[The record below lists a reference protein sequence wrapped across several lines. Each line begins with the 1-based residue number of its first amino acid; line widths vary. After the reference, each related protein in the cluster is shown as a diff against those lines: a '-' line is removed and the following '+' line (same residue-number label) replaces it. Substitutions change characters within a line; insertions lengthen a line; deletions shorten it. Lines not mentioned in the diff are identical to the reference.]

1 MVVSDAERTSS
12 TQVRKSRSSLPTIGI
27 YRPPAARRSTE
38 DSSKPSAESVIVAT
52 TAKDAVKPTRAR
64 VRRPDQQV
72 YVPRAK
78 RAFAD
83 TERFEDPT
91 PSSVEN
97 RPSRIS
103 SLAADVPCREKC
115 RSENLI
121 IEDRK
126 SCKPRSSSPSGWLP
140 ARASQLVETKKK
152 LCQSTSSDLDLEERK
167 SCKPRSSSPSGW
179 LPARA
184 SQLVETKKKL
194 CQSTS
199 SDLDLEDRKSC
210 KPRSSSPS
218 GWLPARASQLVETK
232 KKLCQSTSSDLDLEG
247 ISRSIPSDTDK
258 ISPTMNPSPP
268 LNLPPRA
275 EVLVEKKKKLCQT
288 NSLTEEYKWKPKEEA
303 DQGVS
308 VQLPDSGASSEQISI
323 CLNGDENCSENIKI
337 CECVIASVIETKVT
351 SSVNEGSSNCD
362 NIHLDDS
369 SQSRIQ
375 ETSNSVSTTV
385 VSKETNPIRK
395 ASVGRGDCTECSQI
409 RCSSDSSDD
418 DYQDT
423 HSRGKSNGLIE
434 SSGGS
439 SESLSSSDSL
449 NAHVTPVQLM
459 KPVKAEPK
467 KKSSD
472 KPARVFNPDE
482 CDWDALL
489 DEDGDVLDPFLMKE
503 LTSAV
508 GEVKVTQPK
517 SDYRNYKSQ
526 VPADHPKTRRST
538 GDDDFSHVVE
548 ISSFPPEFKTH
559 DLVAVLSPFKN
570 TAGGFEI
577 KWVDDTHALGVF
589 ASALIAEQVL
599 AYQHPMVR
607 TRPLCDATLE
617 SRLKARRLSESIHS
631 FRPRPET
638 CAALARRLVTG
649 ALGVKLPTARQERE
663 EEKRVL
669 REAREKRRLAVQQQD
684 DIWNS

>member
-38 DSSKPSAESVIVAT
+38 DSSKASADSVIVESS
-52 TAKDAVKPTRAR
+52 AKDAVKPARAR

-78 RAFAD
+78 RAFTD
-83 TERFEDPT
+83 SERFEDPT

-97 RPSRIS
+97 RPPRIS
-103 SLAADVPCREKC
+103 SPSADLPCRDKI
-115 RSENLI
+115 RSGNLI

-152 LCQSTSSDLDLEERK
+152 LCQSTSSDLDLE
-167 SCKPRSSSPSGW
+167 
-179 LPARA
+179 
-184 SQLVETKKKL
+184 
-194 CQSTS
+194 
-199 SDLDLEDRKSC
+199 
-210 KPRSSSPS
+210 
-218 GWLPARASQLVETK
+218 
-232 KKLCQSTSSDLDLEG
+232 G
-247 ISRSIPSDTDK
+247 ISRNIPPESDK
-258 ISPTMNPSPP
+258 LSSTMNPSQS

-275 EVLVEKKKKLCQT
+275 EVLVEKKKKLCQSS
-288 NSLTEEYKWKPKEEA
+288 SLTEDFKWKPKEEVEQDINAQLSA
-303 DQGVS
+303 DYGVN
-308 VQLPDSGASSEQISI
+308 SEETSTHFDKDEKCSKNSLTVIS
-323 CLNGDENCSENIKI
+323 ESEIT
-337 CECVIASVIETKVT
+337 SVIDTKVT
-351 SSVNEGSSNCD
+351 SSVSEENKCDIVQLDGSPQSKLQETSIPVLTRTVSKDSLPSNKGSVMRG
-362 NIHLDDS
+362 DS
-369 SQSRIQ
+369 SQSSEIKCVQ
-375 ETSNSVSTTV
+375 
-385 VSKETNPIRK
+385 
-395 ASVGRGDCTECSQI
+395 G
-409 RCSSDSSDD
+409 SSDSSDD

-423 HSRGKSNGLIE
+423 NTERKCNGLTNISDQ

-439 SESLSSSDSL
+439 SESLSSTDSL

-459 KPVKAEPK
+459 KPVKTEPK
-467 KKSSD
+467 KKSSE

-508 GEVKVTQPK
+508 GEVQVNQPK
-517 SDYRNYKSQ
+517 SDYRNYRSQ
-526 VPADHPKTRRST
+526 VPADHQKTRRSA
-538 GDDDFSHVVE
+538 GDDDFGHVVE
-548 ISSFPPEFKTH
+548 ISSFPPEFKTP

-570 TAGGFEI
+570 MAGGFEI

-599 AYQHPMVR
+599 AYHHPMVR